1 MKQEVVCTGKTVQ
14 DAIDAALAELG
25 RTADE
30 VEVEVLEL
38 PKKGGLFGLRKGTD
52 ARVRVT
58 YAKEMTKAEAAQGF
72 VSDVLQ
78 AMGIDGSVDVKQEA
92 ESIVLSLNGEDIGSI
107 IGRRGGTL
115 AALQYLTGLVANR
128 VDGGYCRITLDCENY
143 REKRE
148 KTLEAL
154 ARRLAQNV
162 ARTGKSVTLEPMN
175 PYERRIIHATV
186 QKIPGTT
193 SSSIGDEPNRRVVIH
208 PVGGARRP
216 VREGGDDRRDRGG
229 RSGGYRG
236 ERRDDRREQTPKQQQ
251 PADAP
256 APETAP
262 EPPLYSKIEIE

>member
-38 PKKGGLFGLRKGTD
+38 PKKGGLFGLRKGSD

-58 YAKEMTKAEAAQGF
+58 YVKEATKAEAAQGF
-72 VSDVLQ
+72 VSDVLR

-115 AALQYLTGLVANR
+115 DALQYLTGLVANR

-186 QKIPGTT
+186 QKIPSTT
-193 SSSIGDEPNRRVVIH
+193 SSSIGDEPNRRVVIN
-208 PVGGARRP
+208 PVGGAKRP
-216 VREGGDDRRDRGG
+216 VREGADDRRDRGG
-229 RSGGYRG
+229 RSSSGNRG
-236 ERRDDRREQTPKQQQ
+236 ERRDRAPKPQQEQQE
-251 PADAP
+251 PADA
-256 APETAP
+256 AAQEAA

>member
-38 PKKGGLFGLRKGTD
+38 PKKGGLFGLRKGSD

-58 YAKEMTKAEAAQGF
+58 YDKEVTKAEAAQGF
-72 VSDVLQ
+72 VSDVLR
-78 AMGIDGSVDVKQEA
+78 AMGIDGSVEVKEEA

-115 AALQYLTGLVANR
+115 DALQYLTGLVANR

-193 SSSIGDEPNRRVVIH
+193 SSSIGDEPNRRVVIN
-208 PVGGARRP
+208 PVGGAKRP
-216 VREGGDDRRDRGG
+216 PREGGDGRDRGG
-229 RSGGYRG
+229 RGGNNRGDRRDG
-236 ERRDDRREQTPKQQQ
+236 ERRERPQKPQQ
-251 PADAP
+251 PADPPVQSVA
-256 APETAP
+256 EDK
-262 EPPLYSKIEIE
+262 PLYSKIEIE